1 MIQKPKLLFVN
12 KLWDNFFSGRQIIKV
27 FSMYNRN
34 IIYSIQFIYIKLII
48 NIRYLIININM

>member
-1 MIQKPKLLFVN
+1 MIQKPKLLFFN